1 MSGRVVDGK
10 APKGVISGKDKVRN
24 KSTYVGEF
32 KVELRE
38 VLQKQL
44 YFMKNNN
51 LLGFCSLFLFDLDI
65 NGDNVERQMYKALE

>member
-1 MSGRVVDGK
+1 M
-10 APKGVISGKDKVRN
+10 
-24 KSTYVGEF
+24 GEF

-51 LLGFCSLFLFDLDI
+51 LVGFCSLFLFGLDI
-65 NGDNVERQMYKALE
+65 NGDNFERQDVQGVGIRI